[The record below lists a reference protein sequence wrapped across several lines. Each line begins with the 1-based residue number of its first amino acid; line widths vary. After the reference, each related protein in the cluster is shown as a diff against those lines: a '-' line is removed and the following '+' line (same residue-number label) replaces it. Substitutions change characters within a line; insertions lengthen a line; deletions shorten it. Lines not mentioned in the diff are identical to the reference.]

1 MEEHV
6 LPAPADAH
14 KEAQREFEDA
24 VRKARDVGDSR
35 RELSVRIQE
44 LGDEHR
50 EDVQSILEEG
60 NKEIA
65 HATQGF
71 STVRIAHDLPE
82 GVGGQNLVGGGE
94 ASAVVNSALF
104 DDPIELERT
113 LIHEA
118 DPDVGHRSQAQPHVR
133 SGQAALAWKGE
144 AVSLT
149 KALEGDVERGTA
161 QKMDGSPSAH
171 RPGQPHENY
180 GEGQDVAK
188 EIIALVGERSWNQ
201 HLKGDGDYATLQK
214 KIWSEQLHHGGSVQ
228 EILREAEITGY
239 QNEARE
245 AVQTELAA

>member
-1 MEEHV
+1 MEEHA

-14 KEAQREFEDA
+14 EEAQREFEDVA
-24 VRKARDVGDSR
+24 REARDVGDLR
-35 RELSVRIQE
+35 RKLRVRIQE

-50 EDVQSILEEG
+50 EDAQSVLEEKSG
-60 NKEIA
+60 SIA
-65 HATQGF
+65 HATRGF
-71 STVRIAHDLPE
+71 SAVRIAHDLPK

-94 ASAVVNSALF
+94 ISAVVNSALL

-118 DPDVGHRSQAQPHVR
+118 DPDVGHQSQAQPHMR
-133 SGQAALAWKGE
+133 SEQAALAWKGE

-149 KALEGDVERGTA
+149 EALEGDVERGVE
-161 QKMDGSPSAH
+161 QKMNGSPSAH

-180 GEGQDVAK
+180 GEGQDAAN

-201 HLKGDGDYATLQK
+201 HLKGDGDYAALQQ
-214 KIWSEQLHHGGSVQ
+214 KIWSEQLHHGRGVR

-245 AVQTELAA
+245 AVQAALAA